1 MFEQELYNAPP
12 AEKLQAGNLFH
23 NYEIRNWDYGPRIYK
38 ILVVA
43 LIFNIGA
50 IFIAAQT
57 DFLTARGCDSPWVG
71 SVCQVLDMAYVSTV
85 VYGTPPDYVD
95 EEYQQTDLDNADVL
109 FVDVTGET
117 PPLSYPE
124 GYFQIANPEEY
135 AAMVAAQQQG
145 STSTSTSTYTTPMP
159 TPYPSNDMT
168 AQTPV
173 YPTPNPNTV
182 TGDIPDSPF
191 SFGTNSVS
199 KKGRGRNRPGTNQS
213 NSNTNTDQT
222 VAQNDA
228 NSNTKNP
235 DLTTDPVTAVE
246 INKRPMV
253 DLGNSINDIRQK
265 TPVNLESEFLVSGK
279 GKLKDGKFDPKTFKY
294 GVTAGKEE
302 AVVNIVKD
310 SIEAI
315 NEAGYLNY
323 IKDLI
328 GKELAFTL
336 QQDLQNMQATFQSDL
351 DSESLARQRKTSLD
365 LLISLAKK
373 RKEGENASQNDKD
386 DLVLLNGITTEA
398 AGKTLIIKFVVPKA
412 IVHPMIQRKLAEQA
426 AEKQKPS
433 GSAATPPN
441 NNNSLR

>member
-12 AEKLQAGNLFH
+12 AEKLQEGDLFH

-43 LIFNIGA
+43 LVFNIGA

-95 EEYQQTDLDNADVL
+95 EEYQQTDLDDADVV

-145 STSTSTSTYTTPMP
+145 STSTSTYTTPMP

-191 SFGTNSVS
+191 SMGNSIAS
-199 KKGRGRNRPGTNQS
+199 KKGRNRNRPGTNQS
-213 NSNTNTDQT
+213 NSNSNTDQT
-222 VAQNDA
+222 VALDGD
-228 NSNTKNP
+228 NSNANTDPKP
-235 DLTTDPVTAVE
+235 LTTEAIQAVK
-246 INKRPMV
+246 INKQPLTDFADGVVGKWASKQV
-253 DLGNSINDIRQK
+253 DLAQK
-265 TPVNLESEFLVSGK
+265 VNVVLNGVVTED
-279 GKLKDGKFDPKTFKY
+279 GKLNRDKSKFDPTK
-294 GVTAGKEE
+294 
-302 AVVNIVKD
+302 
-310 SIEAI
+310 
-315 NEAGYLNY
+315 
-323 IKDLI
+323 
-328 GKELAFTL
+328 
-336 QQDLQNMQATFQSDL
+336 QQGDH
-351 DSESLARQRKTSLD
+351 K
-365 LLISLAKK
+365 
-373 RKEGENASQNDKD
+373 
-386 DLVLLNGITTEA
+386 
-398 AGKTLIIKFVVPKA
+398 
-412 IVHPMIQRKLAEQA
+412 
-426 AEKQKPS
+426 
-433 GSAATPPN
+433 
-441 NNNSLR
+441 